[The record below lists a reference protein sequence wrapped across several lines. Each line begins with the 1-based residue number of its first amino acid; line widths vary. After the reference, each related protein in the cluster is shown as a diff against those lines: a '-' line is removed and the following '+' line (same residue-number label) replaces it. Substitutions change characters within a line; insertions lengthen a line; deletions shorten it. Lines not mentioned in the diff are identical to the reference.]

1 MFRRSTWVAPY
12 SAIDNIEFIGTIEHR
27 EHPTSHRLEG
37 DGMPFMEGKIGGTV
51 NVAIGSEGGSGRA
64 FVKLVVGTS
73 AAVIEEAPGRR
84 ASRTE

>member
-1 MFRRSTWVAPY
+1 
-12 SAIDNIEFIGTIEHR
+12 
-27 EHPTSHRLEG
+27 
-37 DGMPFMEGKIGGTV
+37 MPFMEGKIGGTV